1 MTIGLAIS
9 SLAGKIEKIEAPT
22 MPVIEQQ
29 VVSKE
34 NISSYAEYYFST
46 EGKLVKVKPT
56 ENENKFFVKV
66 DNFTT
71 VEIDVA
77 GHSNLQISNEIGY
90 LARILAAESLT
101 FVRNGKVY
109 KISMFTRLCIAESIR
124 NRKES
129 DFGYFSK
136 YNTYKDVIL
145 YTGYATNA
153 REFRYTKQWLKN
165 IIAKRR
171 FIEEVLPVAIYEYF
185 HKTDFTGDAIGF
197 FTPVKISKEKY
208 NAFGKRTLIHIE
220 GIDPYYEFTFWKF

>member
-9 SLAGKIEKIEAPT
+9 SFAGKIEKIEAPK
-22 MPVIEQQ
+22 MPIIEKQ
-29 VVSKE
+29 VVADE
-34 NISSYAEYYFST
+34 NISSYEQYYFST
-46 EGKLVKVKPT
+46 DGELIKVKPS

-71 VEIDVA
+71 VEIDIN
-77 GHSNLQISNEIGY
+77 GNSNLQISNEIGY

-101 FVRNGKVY
+101 FVKNGKVY
-109 KISMFTRLCIAESIR
+109 RISMFTRLCIAESIR

-129 DFGYFSK
+129 YLGYFSK
-136 YNTYKDVIL
+136 YNTYKEVIL

-153 REFRYTKQWLKN
+153 KEFRYTNQWLKN

-171 FIEEVLPVAIYEYF
+171 FIEEVLPVAVYEYF
-185 HKTDFTGDAIGF
+185 HKTDFTNKAIGF
-197 FTPVKISKEKY
+197 FTPVKISKQKY

-220 GIDPYYEFTFWKF
+220 GIDPLYEFTFWKF